1 MSSQIT
7 VCSRDRKARWQCAEY
22 EPATIQ
28 ASPRVTWSECGLY
41 VLWVDSMARMA
52 YDPDNIFAKILR
64 GEANAHVVLDE
75 EHCLAFMDLMPQSP
89 GHTLVIPKEPAEN
102 LFDLS
107 SESLGRLMASTQR
120 VAVAVKAAMK
130 PAGMMIAQ
138 LNGRDAG
145 QTVFHIHF
153 HVIPRYPGDGLTL
166 HARSIADA
174 DELAAN
180 AAKIRA
186 ALA

>member
-1 MSSQIT
+1 
-7 VCSRDRKARWQCAEY
+7 
-22 EPATIQ
+22 
-28 ASPRVTWSECGLY
+28 
-41 VLWVDSMARMA
+41 MADMA
-52 YDPDNIFAKILR
+52 YDTDNIFAKILR

-107 SESLGRLMASTQR
+107 SEGLTTLMATTQR
-120 VAVAVKAAMK
+120 VARAVKAAFE
-130 PAGMMIAQ
+130 PAGLMILQ

-153 HVIPRYPGDGLTL
+153 HVIPRYPGEGLTL
-166 HARSIADA
+166 HARSMADA
-174 DELAAN
+174 DELAAH
-180 AAKIRA
+180 AERIRA
-186 ALA
+186 VLA